1 MAKTTKPKKTS
12 FKKLIRWFWIL
23 VFAGL
28 GSFALLIFAAAMGW
42 LGKLPSIEE
51 LENPKS
57 NLASQIISS
66 DDMVLGKFFAQNR
79 THVEYEE
86 LSPYLINALVATEDE
101 RYYSHSGVDVEA
113 LVRAVAKMGS
123 AGGGS
128 TISQQLAKMLFHDPA
143 QSKFAR
149 LSQKVK
155 EWVISVQLERKY
167 TKEEIIAMYFNR
179 FDFLNLAVGVQSA
192 STIYFSKKPADLEI
206 HEAAMLVGMAKNPSL
221 YNPLRNAEGTRG
233 RRNIVFLQMERNEV
247 ITRAER
253 DSLRELPLGLE
264 YNPASHNTGT
274 ATYFREELR
283 SFMKDWVS
291 KNKKADGTE
300 YNIYTDGLKI
310 YTTVDFK
317 MQKYAEEAMEE
328 HMANLQ
334 RVFFLKEEGRKTAP
348 FHGINQDRID
358 RLLTAAKKRSGMY
371 RSLKRAGMSKDSIDI
386 VFNTPKEMTVFS
398 WKGDIDTTMSP
409 MDSIRYYKYFL
420 QTGFMA
426 MEPQTG
432 YIKAWVGG
440 INYRHFQYDHVK
452 TGQRQVGSTFKP
464 FVYATAMR
472 QLHLSP
478 CYEVADVQTCIEKGQ
493 FDLLKDWCPKN
504 SDGKYGGV
512 LTLKEALGR
521 SKNTVTTYL
530 MKQVGPEP
538 VSQLAKEMG
547 VKSDIPIQPAIAL
560 GTPDLTVY
568 EMVGAYGTF
577 ANKGVYTEPI
587 MVTRIEDKNGVVLA
601 EFTPDSKDVMSEEQ
615 AYVLLDLLQG
625 VTTSGGSGAR
635 LRSRGGSYLNDV
647 VTGFPYAF
655 DYSTQIAG
663 KTGTTQDNSDG
674 WFMGVVPNL
683 VAGAWVGGED
693 RDIHFSGIYYGQG
706 ATMALPIW
714 ALFMKKVYADGKL
727 GVTPTDKFEKP
738 VEKLSIELDCEKYKQ
753 QNTGNPF
760 NESSPE
766 GMFND

>member
-1 MAKTTKPKKTS
+1 MATTKPKKTS

-28 GSFALLIFAAAMGW
+28 ASFSLLIFATAMGW

-66 DDMVLGKFFAQNR
+66 DDRVLGKFFAQNR

-86 LSPYLINALVATEDE
+86 LSPHLINALVATEDE

-128 TISQQLAKMLFHDPA
+128 TISQQLAKMLFHEPA

-155 EWVISVQLERKY
+155 EWVISVQLERQY

-179 FDFLNLAVGVQSA
+179 FDFLNLAVGIQSA
-192 STIYFSKKPADLEI
+192 SNIYFSKNPEDLEL

-221 YNPLRNAEGTRG
+221 YNPMRRGEETRG
-233 RRNIVFLQMERNEV
+233 RRNIVFLQMQRNGL
-247 ITRAER
+247 ITQAER
-253 DSLRELPLGLE
+253 DSLRELPLGLD

-274 ATYFREELR
+274 ATYFREQLR
-283 SFMKDWVS
+283 AFMKDWVS
-291 KNKKADGTE
+291 KNKKPDGE
-300 YNIYTDGLKI
+300 EFNIYTDGLKI
-310 YTTVDFK
+310 YTTIDFN
-317 MQKYAEEAMEE
+317 MQKYAEEAVQE
-328 HMANLQ
+328 HMSNLQ
-334 RVFFLKEEGRKTAP
+334 RVFFMKEEGRKTAP
-348 FHGINQDRID
+348 FHGINQARIY
-358 RLLTAAKKRSGMY
+358 RLLEAAKKRSGLY
-371 RSLKRAGMSKDSIDI
+371 RTLKNRDTPKDSIELI
-386 VFNTPKEMTVFS
+386 FNTPREMTVFS
-398 WKGDIDTTMSP
+398 WKGDIDTTMTP

-440 INYRHFQYDHVK
+440 INYRHFKYDHVK

-504 SDGKYGGV
+504 SDGKYGDV
-512 LTLKEALGR
+512 LTLKEALGK

-538 VSQLAKEMG
+538 VRQLAQEMG
-547 VKSDIPIQPAIAL
+547 VKSEIPNQPAIAL

-601 EFTPDSKDVMSEEQ
+601 EFTPESRDVMSEEQ

-625 VTTSGGSGAR
+625 VTTSGGSGVR
-635 LRSRGGSYLNDV
+635 LRTRSGSYQNDV

-655 DYSTQIAG
+655 DYNTQIAG

-693 RDIHFSGIYYGQG
+693 RDIHFSRIYEGQG

-714 ALFMKKVYADGKL
+714 ALFMKKVHADSQL

-738 VEKLSIELDCEKYKQ
+738 NEKLSIELNCEKYKK
-753 QNTGNPF
+753 QNSNPF
-760 NESSPE
+760 NDSGDID